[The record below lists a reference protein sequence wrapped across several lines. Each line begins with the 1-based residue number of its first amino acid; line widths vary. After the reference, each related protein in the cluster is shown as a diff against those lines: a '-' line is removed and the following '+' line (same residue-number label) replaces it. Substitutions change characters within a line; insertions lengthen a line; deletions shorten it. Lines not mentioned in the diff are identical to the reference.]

1 MKNFLKDT
9 DGLDVVLNSLSV
21 SAGDVEICRWK
32 VIHRYALECIEICV

>member
-21 SAGDVEICRWK
+21 SADVERCRWK
-32 VIHRYALECIEICV
+32 VVRR